1 MVTVT
6 QNVADGQLSRGLI
19 GGRFVRRTN
28 LRAHYSR
35 FIPLK
40 PQIHLA
46 LAFRGQHLHVFG
58 LQN

>member
-28 LRAHYSR
+28 LLAHYSR

-40 PQIHLA
+40 PQIQSDLV
-46 LAFRGQHLHVFG
+46 FRAEF
-58 LQN
+58 

>member
-28 LRAHYSR
+28 LRSHYSR

-46 LAFRGQHLHVFG
+46 LAFRGQHLHV
-58 LQN
+58 